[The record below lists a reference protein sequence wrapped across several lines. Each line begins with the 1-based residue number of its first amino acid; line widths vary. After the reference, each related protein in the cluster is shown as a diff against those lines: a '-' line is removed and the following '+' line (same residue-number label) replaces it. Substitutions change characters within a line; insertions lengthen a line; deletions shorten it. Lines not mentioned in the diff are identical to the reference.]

1 MNPPPTIG
9 LDLGTGAVKGVLWDG
24 DRILAEDFFDVA
36 FLRDGGRVEVDP
48 LPYRDEVF
56 ALLRR
61 LADRA
66 DGEIGAISMCAASG
80 NTLAVDAEGAPL
92 CRIVSWLDSRT
103 VDPPDDEV
111 HEIVGWPWVGGFSQ
125 AHLCLLRR
133 ERPELFR
140 PETFFCM
147 NNDWIQFQLCGV
159 RFLDYSSATPFYL
172 QDQRTFRYCKKYLE
186 RVGVSEAQLSPLV
199 STGRVMGTLR
209 ESVAAGNLTTS
220 TRLVSGSFDHPAAA
234 RACQITRPGDLL
246 ISCGTS
252 WVGFFPVMERR
263 IRPGTLFDPYLSPEG
278 GPWGELVSLTGIG
291 RELEAYIVN
300 RYSTGPDRY
309 QKFNEDAATGG
320 PAANVMRETVR
331 KFKDLLPEKQAE
343 GKAILVGGPASSP
356 SWRRIINRELKRD
369 TAPSPF
375 GKYAGAVGAAMIARQ
390 AMEL

>member
-1 MNPPPTIG
+1 
-9 LDLGTGAVKGVLWDG
+9 
-24 DRILAEDFFDVA
+24 
-36 FLRDGGRVEVDP
+36 
-48 LPYRDEVF
+48 
-56 ALLRR
+56 
-61 LADRA
+61 
-66 DGEIGAISMCAASG
+66 
-80 NTLAVDAEGAPL
+80 
-92 CRIVSWLDSRT
+92 
-103 VDPPDDEV
+103 VDPPDDDV
-111 HEIVGWPWVGGFSQ
+111 HEIVGWPWGGGFSQ
-125 AHLCLLRR
+125 APLCLLRR

-147 NNDWIQFQLCGV
+147 NNDWIQWQLCGV
-159 RFLDYSSATPFYL
+159 RFLDCSSATPFYL

-199 STGRVMGTLR
+199 PTGRVMGTLR

-291 RELEAYIVN
+291 RELEAYIVQ

-309 QKFNEDAATGG
+309 RKFSEEAETGG
-320 PAANVMRETVR
+320 PAADVMRETVR
-331 KFKDLLPEKQAE
+331 KFKALLPETPAG

-375 GKYAGAVGAAMIARQ
+375 EKYAGAVGAAMIARR
-390 AMEL
+390 AMES